1 MAHERGTFAMSI
13 LTTVDTPSIE
23 ASSARLER
31 LLLLALCGLL
41 ALLATAQEH
50 VQTHQ
55 DRTRKVEI
63 TGNQAITSCIEL
75 MPDGHTLV
83 IGTTQDHPLYVMDTI
98 GWKVVRTMDVD
109 GYYAGPDVQASAKG
123 NLLLLR
129 QKFYLDFRANQDREV
144 RHEVVDFANGRTLVE
159 IDKAHDAAIS
169 PDESKLYSLE
179 GEDVTVRSLPDGKVI
194 GRIEVPQSRNSLAL
208 SPDGKML
215 AVAHRPT
222 PEQLESVPSM
232 RGDKKAVKPAMKYR
246 QMITVYDTR
255 TGKAMGTVPEIYD
268 HIYDMRCTNSGDRLL
283 VYAIAHTKL
292 NGAANALPQGV
303 VNQIELPT
311 LKPIRTGFLSLMKEP
326 QIEPN
331 AQGDRLALA
340 STDGSINGRK
350 LHVYDMATGEF
361 TLDLDMDTRWRLNM
375 KEKEYHDGN
384 VPYHFLADG
393 RTIAIGSGAW
403 LRLVTTP

>member
-1 MAHERGTFAMSI
+1 MDTQTF
-13 LTTVDTPSIE
+13 DT
-23 ASSARLER
+23 SSTPLGR
-31 LLLLALCGLL
+31 LLLLALSALVAL
-41 ALLATAQEH
+41 AAVAQDH
-50 VQTHQ
+50 MQTHQ

-63 TGNQAITSCIEL
+63 TGNQAITSCVEL

-98 GWKVVRTMDVD
+98 GWMVVRTIDVH
-109 GYYAGPDVQASAKG
+109 GYYAGPEVRASAKG

-129 QKFYLDFRANQDREV
+129 QRFYLDFRANQDREV
-144 RHEVVDFANGRTLVE
+144 RHEVVDFASGRVLVE
-159 IDKAHDAAIS
+159 VGKAHDAAIS
-169 PDESKLYSLE
+169 PDETRLYSLE

-194 GRIEVPQSRNSLAL
+194 GRIAVAQTRNSLAL
-208 SPDGKML
+208 SPDGQMI

-222 PEQLESVPSM
+222 AEQLELVPSM
-232 RGDKKAVKPAMKYR
+232 RSDRKAIKPAMKYR

-255 TGKAMGTVPEIYD
+255 TGKAVGTVPEIYD
-268 HIYDMRCTNSGDRLL
+268 HIYAMRCTEAGDRLL

-292 NGAANALPQGV
+292 NGVASALPQGV
-303 VNQIELPT
+303 VNQVELPS
-311 LKPIRTGFLSLMKEP
+311 LQPIRTGFLSLMKEP

-340 STDGSINGRK
+340 SADGSINGRK

-361 TLDLDMDTRWRLNM
+361 TLDLDMDTRWRRDM

-384 VPYHFLADG
+384 LPYHFLADG